1 MTGTATKTLETT
13 IQNLF
18 GIHFIILRSSIDREN
33 ISLAASE
40 QNLRRSIPEKKKYF
54 SLL

>member
-1 MTGTATKTLETT
+1 MTGTATKTMETT
-13 IQNLF
+13 IQNLL
-18 GIHFIILRSSIDREN
+18 GIHFIILWSSIDREN

-40 QNLRRSIPEKKKYF
+40 QNLRRSIPENKKYF

>member
-1 MTGTATKTLETT
+1 MTGTATKTMETT
-13 IQNLF
+13 IQNLLS
-18 GIHFIILRSSIDREN
+18 IHFIILRSSIDREN

>member
-1 MTGTATKTLETT
+1 MTGTATKTMETT
-13 IQNLF
+13 IQNLL

-40 QNLRRSIPEKKKYF
+40 QKIVCIKSNSDYYGML
-54 SLL
+54 